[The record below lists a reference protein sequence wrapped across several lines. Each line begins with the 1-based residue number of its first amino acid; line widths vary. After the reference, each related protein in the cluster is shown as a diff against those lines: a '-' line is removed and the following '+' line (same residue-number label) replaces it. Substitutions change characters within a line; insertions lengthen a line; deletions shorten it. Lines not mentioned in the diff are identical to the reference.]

1 IDAEDVLFTHSLDPI
16 KAGNTFGDLFYS
28 FGVNYPGAITN
39 NNYPRFMQQLKTPD
53 GQVRDMGTVDIVRD
67 RERGVPRYTTFRKL
81 LRMDVPKTFEE
92 LTGGNKELAQKL
104 SKIYDGDIDKVDTLV
119 GSHSE
124 PVPPGFGFS
133 DTAFRIF
140 ILMASRRLKSD
151 RFIAGA
157 WNADMYTKEGFQWVQ
172 NTTMSDVLSRHFP
185 KLGQVIPKKTNVFAP
200 WTEMLRS
207 KEHGL

>member
-1 IDAEDVLFTHSLDPI
+1 
-16 KAGNTFGDLFYS
+16 
-28 FGVNYPGAITN
+28 
-39 NNYPRFMQQLKTPD
+39 MQQLKTPD

-67 RERGVPRYTTFRKL
+67 RERGVPRYTTFRRL
-81 LRMDVPKTFEE
+81 LRMNVPKTFEE

-104 SKIYDGDIDKVDTLV
+104 SEVYDGDIDKVDTLV

-157 WNADMYTKEGFQWVQ
+157 WNAEMYTKEGFLWVQ
-172 NTTMSDVLSRHFP
+172 NTSMSNVLCRHFP
-185 KLGQVIPKKTNVFAP
+185 ELGQVIPKETNVFAP
-200 WTEMLRS
+200 WAEMQRS
-207 KEHGL
+207 KADGL